1 MNLLPFSTFIFPFV
15 IFFLILWLSFKVIF
29 LCLYF
34 TIKYTEDSSD
44 FSLIFS

>member
-1 MNLLPFSTFIFPFV
+1 MNLLPPDIYFPFV
-15 IFFLILWLSFKVIF
+15 IFFLIQFGLSFKIIF

-44 FSLIFS
+44 